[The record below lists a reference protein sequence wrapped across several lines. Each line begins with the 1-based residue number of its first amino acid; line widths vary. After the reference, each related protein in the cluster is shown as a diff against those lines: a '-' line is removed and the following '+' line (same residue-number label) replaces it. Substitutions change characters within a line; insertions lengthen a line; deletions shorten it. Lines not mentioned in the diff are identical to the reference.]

1 MVDTERLAAPASNG
15 AALAAFACS
24 WSDGSEDAPCVRLTG
39 ELDLSTAAELDRTLR
54 QAQARASVAVLDL
67 RELTFID
74 ASGLHVIVNADARA
88 VPADCR
94 LIVVRGARQL
104 DRLLTVTGLRKL
116 FEIVDLDPADPSGDA
131 IRRLAA
137 QIPLDKQARGTNMS
151 AGPPPQPR
159 ERDISDQGVARGPC
173 VRPDRRWRFARSRT
187 LTGKRP
193 NADQSRSR

>member
-24 WSDGSEDAPCVRLTG
+24 WSDGSEDAGCVRLTG
-39 ELDLSTAAELDRTLR
+39 ELDLSTAAELERTLQ
-54 QAQARASVAVLDL
+54 QAQARASVVLLDL
-67 RELTFID
+67 RELRFID

-88 VPADCR
+88 IRADCR
-94 LIVVRGARQL
+94 LIVTRAARQL
-104 DRLLTVTGLRKL
+104 DRLLTVTGLCKL
-116 FEIVDLDPADPSGDA
+116 LEIVDLDPADPSGDA

-159 ERDISDQGVARGPC
+159 ERDISDQGLARGPC
-173 VRPDRRWRFARSRT
+173 VRPDRRWRLALSRT

-193 NADQSRSR
+193 NPDQSRSR